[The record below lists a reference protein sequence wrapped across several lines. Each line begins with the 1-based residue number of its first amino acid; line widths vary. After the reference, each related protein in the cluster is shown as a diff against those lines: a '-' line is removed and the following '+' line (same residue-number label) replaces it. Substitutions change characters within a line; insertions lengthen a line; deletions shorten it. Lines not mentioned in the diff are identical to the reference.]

1 LENKNSITNKA
12 KSKHKSSNSSS
23 SGSGG
28 SGEED
33 DNANVNL
40 NNKTK
45 KKQLSRAI
53 SLYHQPDLDSPKVSK
68 IISHVETFKHLDN
81 STSTLTNSMDT
92 NVNNKNNSKTFIN
105 IKEKNIYDYPLKK
118 GNVKR
123 SLSLKCVQERPDLG
137 VKIQLKS
144 KCEPKSS
151 EDKNSDNNTE
161 SIKNKNSNVSFNF
174 NKITE
179 NEDENN
185 ANEQPSSSSLANS
198 DLDNSLNTI
207 KTRFISKIYTKYE
220 CLPSKPMKATNFL
233 GPTSLSSNSSPVA
246 PNFLN
251 GKLMKSTASLIVSSS
266 SPTSASISTS
276 TSSISSASISNRLNN
291 ETSSS
296 QSISATN
303 NRKGSTKISMFMD
316 NNNNNQN
323 MNKNDICNSGI
334 INSATSALNDL
345 NLAGVTWS
353 VPNIRRQFE
362 AKNLANNQK
371 KTIGLSFNNKIVSE
385 EKKEPFSIPQPILL
399 THDSSNIYHF
409 FKDINGNP
417 TTYI

>member
-1 LENKNSITNKA
+1 
-12 KSKHKSSNSSS
+12 
-23 SGSGG
+23 
-28 SGEED
+28 
-33 DNANVNL
+33 
-40 NNKTK
+40 
-45 KKQLSRAI
+45 
-53 SLYHQPDLDSPKVSK
+53 
-68 IISHVETFKHLDN
+68 
-81 STSTLTNSMDT
+81 MDT
-92 NVNNKNNSKTFIN
+92 NVNNRNNSKTFIN

-123 SLSLKCVQERPDLG
+123 SFSLKCVQERPDLSA
-137 VKIQLKS
+137 KIQLKS
-144 KCEPKSS
+144 KCEPRPS
-151 EDKNSDNNTE
+151 EDTE
-161 SIKNKNSNVSFNF
+161 IIKNKNSNVSFNF

-185 ANEQPSSSSLANS
+185 TNEQPSSSSLANS

-220 CLPSKPMKATNFL
+220 CLPSKPMKANNFI
-233 GPTSLSSNSSPVA
+233 GSTSLSSNSSPVV
-246 PNFLN
+246 PNFSH

-334 INSATSALNDL
+334 VNSATSALNDL

-362 AKNLANNQK
+362 AKNATSNQK
-371 KTIGLSFNNKIVSE
+371 KTTCLSFNNKISSE